1 MLTAAVAGDVFASPP
16 ASSVYAAIR
25 ATAGPRG
32 ALLVVKNYTGDRLH
46 FGLAAERA
54 RADGVPVEMVIV
66 GEDCALPRGASKAGR
81 RGLAG
86 TLFVHKV
93 AGGLA
98 ELGHT
103 LEEIAHAAQAV
114 AGDIATMSVSLAPC
128 LVPGRGPCFQLPPG
142 TMGVG
147 LGIHGEEG
155 VAQEPLASSRA
166 VARRLVQGILNADTG
181 FGYFEAVRG
190 QRVALLLNNL
200 GGTSTLELQVVLADV
215 LEELVDVRGL
225 QVDRVY
231 FGSMMT
237 SLAMAGVSAT
247 LLHLDEPIADMP
259 REIVSARHKGGLC
272 AFWVCSNMQGGCVR
286 GSCEGRTRTRPS
298 AGKGVHSPRRCV

>member
-16 ASSVYAAIR
+16 ASTVYAAIR
-25 ATAGPRG
+25 AAAGPKG
-32 ALLVVKNYTGDRLH
+32 ALLIVKNYTGDRLN

-54 RADGVPVEMVIV
+54 RAEGIPVEVVIV

-93 AGGLA
+93 SGALA
-98 ELGHT
+98 ELGHS
-103 LEEIAHAAQAV
+103 LEEILPAAQAV
-114 AGDIATMSVSLAPC
+114 AADIATMSVSLAPC
-128 LVPGRGPCFQLPPG
+128 LVPGRGPCFTLPPG
-142 TMGVG
+142 TMGIG

-155 VAQEPLASSRA
+155 VSREPLVASRV
-166 VARRLVQGILNADTG
+166 VARRLVQGLLNSDDG
-181 FGYFEAVRG
+181 FGYFQAERG

-200 GGTSTLELQVVLADV
+200 GGTSMLELQVMMADI

-225 QVDRVY
+225 RVERVY

-237 SLAMAGVSAT
+237 SLAMAGVSVT
-247 LLHLDEPIADMP
+247 LMHLEDKIANMP
-259 REIVSARHKGGLC
+259 REIVRRTGGQFCLSASH
-272 AFWVCSNMQGGCVR
+272 F
-286 GSCEGRTRTRPS
+286 
-298 AGKGVHSPRRCV
+298 